1 MAQLSKC
8 LPHKHEDLSLD
19 PRTHIKV
26 GCMPVTPVLEGER
39 HREIIGACWPVS
51 QSRLNETPC
60 LQIED
65 GKGWSETPDADFQP
79 PWAHALRYIYAFRKA
94 NKTSLSL

>member
-39 HREIIGACWPVS
+39 HRERSLELAGQSASPGSMRHPVS
-51 QSRLNETPC
+51 
-60 LQIED
+60 
-65 GKGWSETPDADFQP
+65 K
-79 PWAHALRYIYAFRKA
+79 
-94 NKTSLSL
+94 